1 MIKRNDQEKILGMT
15 RLRHYSIELLLV
27 LVLAAAVSYF
37 GFLGYGLLTPAF
49 VVEPFSGDHALSYV
63 EKQLEFGE
71 RSTGSPSNSR
81 MGDWLIEELRLLG
94 WDVVVQPFV
103 VANNVSARNIIAI
116 RSVTP
121 TPAST
126 GILMTH
132 YDTRMFADRDADP
145 DNHIQPTLGANA
157 GGSGTAVLLELARTL
172 DVAATGHTIC
182 LVFLDAESNGD
193 IEGWEGT
200 LGSTHL
206 VERLDAD
213 IPRCRDPRF
222 GVYLDMVGGQNERL
236 FAETTSYPLL
246 TRSIWEVAKELGY
259 GSSFINEPTWTVT
272 DAHSRLRE
280 IDVPAIT
287 ISDYSYPHRATMQ
300 DTFPQLSAGS
310 LEQVGNTLKTWLEQG
325 APF

>member
-1 MIKRNDQEKILGMT
+1 MA

-49 VVEPFSGDHALSYV
+49 VVEPFSGDRALNYV
-63 EKQLEFGE
+63 EKQLEFGD
-71 RSTGSPSNSR
+71 RSTGSASNIR

-103 VANNVSARNIIAI
+103 APNNLPARNIIAI
-116 RSVTP
+116 RSLSP
-121 TPAST
+121 TPART
-126 GILMTH
+126 GMIMTH
-132 YDTRMFADRDADP
+132 YDTRMFADRDANP
-145 DNHIQPTLGANA
+145 ANHIQPTLGANA

-172 DVAATGHTIC
+172 DVANTGHTIC
-182 LVFLDAESNGD
+182 LVFLDAESNSD

-200 LGSTHL
+200 LGSTQL
-206 VERLDAD
+206 VQRLDAD
-213 IPRCRDPRF
+213 IPRCRAPRF
-222 GVYLDMVGGQNERL
+222 GIYLDMVGGQNQRI

-246 TRSIWEVAKELGY
+246 TKNVWDVAAELGH
-259 GSSFINEPTWTVT
+259 GSALINEPTWTST

-300 DTFPQLSAGS
+300 DTFQQLSAEALG
-310 LEQVGNTLKTWLEQG
+310 QIGATLKSWLERG

>member
-1 MIKRNDQEKILGMT
+1 MA

-27 LVLAAAVSYF
+27 FVLAAAVSYF

-49 VVEPFSGDHALSYV
+49 VVEPFSGDRALGYV
-63 EKQLEFGE
+63 EKQLEFGD
-71 RSTGSPSNSR
+71 RSTGSPTNIR

-103 VANNVSARNIIAI
+103 APNDLPARNIIAI
-116 RSVTP
+116 RSSSP
-121 TPAST
+121 TPART
-126 GILMTH
+126 GMLLTH

-145 DNHIQPTLGANA
+145 DNHIQPTMGANA
-157 GGSGTAVLLELARTL
+157 GGSGTAALLELARTL
-172 DVAATGHTIC
+172 DVANTGHTIC

-200 LGSTHL
+200 LGSTQL
-206 VERLDAD
+206 VQRLDAD
-213 IPRCRDPRF
+213 IPRCRAPRF
-222 GVYLDMVGGQNERL
+222 GIYLDMVGGQNQRI

-246 TRSIWEVAKELGY
+246 TKSVWAVAAELGH
-259 GSSFINEPTWTVT
+259 GTAFINEPTWTAT

-280 IDVPAIT
+280 IEVPAIT

-300 DTFPQLSAGS
+300 DTFLQLSAEALG
-310 LEQVGNTLKTWLEQG
+310 QVGATLKTWLERG

>member
-1 MIKRNDQEKILGMT
+1 MA

-27 LVLAAAVSYF
+27 FVLAAAVSYF

-49 VVEPFSGDHALSYV
+49 VVEPFSGDRALGYV
-63 EKQLEFGE
+63 EKQLEFGD
-71 RSTGSPSNSR
+71 RSTGSPSNIR

-103 VANNVSARNIIAI
+103 APNDLPARNIIAI
-116 RSVTP
+116 RSSSP
-121 TPAST
+121 TPART
-126 GILMTH
+126 GMLLTH

-145 DNHIQPTLGANA
+145 DNHIQPTMGANA
-157 GGSGTAVLLELARTL
+157 GGSGTAALLELARTL
-172 DVAATGHTIC
+172 DVANTGHTIC

-200 LGSTHL
+200 LGSTQL
-206 VERLDAD
+206 VQRLDAD
-213 IPRCRDPRF
+213 IPRCRAPRF
-222 GVYLDMVGGQNERL
+222 GIYLDMVGGQNQRI

-246 TRSIWEVAKELGY
+246 TKSVWAVAAELGH
-259 GSSFINEPTWTVT
+259 GTAFINEPTWTAT

-280 IDVPAIT
+280 IEVPAIT

-300 DTFPQLSAGS
+300 DTFLQLSAEALG
-310 LEQVGNTLKTWLEQG
+310 QVGATLKTWLERG

>member
-1 MIKRNDQEKILGMT
+1 MG
-15 RLRHYSIELLLV
+15 RLRLYSIELILV
-27 LVLAAAVSYF
+27 VVLAAAVTYF

-49 VVEPFSGDHALSYV
+49 VVEPFSGDRALSYV
-63 EKQLEFGE
+63 EKQLEFGD
-71 RSTGSPSNSR
+71 RSTGSPSNIR

-103 VANNVSARNIIAI
+103 TPNNLPARNIIAI
-116 RSVTP
+116 RSITP

-126 GILMTH
+126 GVLMTH
-132 YDTRMFADRDADP
+132 YDTRMFADRDANSA
-145 DNHIQPTLGANA
+145 NHIQPTEGANA

-172 DVAATGHTIC
+172 DVPETGHTIC
-182 LVFLDAESNGD
+182 LVFLDAESNSD

-200 LGSTHL
+200 LGSSQF
-206 VERLDAD
+206 VQRLDAD
-213 IPRCRDPRF
+213 IARCRSPRF
-222 GVYLDMVGGQNERL
+222 GLYLDMVGGQNQRL

-246 TRSIWEVAKELGY
+246 TRSVWEVGAELGY
-259 GSSFINEPTWTVT
+259 GTTFVNEPTWSAV

-280 IDVPAIT
+280 LEVPAIT

-300 DTFPQLSAGS
+300 DTFAQLSAES
-310 LEQVGNTLKTWLEQG
+310 LGQVGSTLKTWLERG